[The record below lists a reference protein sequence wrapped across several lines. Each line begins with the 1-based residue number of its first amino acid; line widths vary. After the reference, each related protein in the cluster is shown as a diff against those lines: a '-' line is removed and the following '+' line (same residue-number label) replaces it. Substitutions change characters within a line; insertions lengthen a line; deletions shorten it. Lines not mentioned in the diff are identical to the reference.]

1 MVDNSPIQAA
11 SEPPAPTPVRE
22 DEKVEVLIKEVV
34 RIRPKDFE
42 AFKHSLEDFVNNW
55 A

>member
-1 MVDNSPIQAA
+1 MVDNFTVAA
-11 SEPPAPTPVRE
+11 VSEPAAPTPIRE